1 MQKYS
6 VNQQLI
12 QTLLSWVE
20 SGETLIQDIIKTI
33 FTSLKQHQIIIF

>member
-20 SGETLIQDIIKTI
+20 SGETVIQDITKTI
-33 FTSLKQHQIIIF
+33 FALLKQQELRII